1 MDFIKE
7 EIVTGE
13 GFYLKLKSVL
23 IKDQVLYVTR
33 SVGRN
38 TGGREAKF
46 SGWEQDGRL
55 RFHFPDGNYPEG
67 VMRYLTMEEILEV
80 YKAWEPGNDRKL
92 IRQIGKICRYK
103 DVRKSVLIQLIN
115 TYG

>member
-1 MDFIKE
+1 ME
-7 EIVTGE
+7 EIVTAD
-13 GFYLKLKSVL
+13 GFYLKLKFAL
-23 IKDQVLYVTR
+23 AHGQILYVTR

-46 SGWEQDGRL
+46 SGWEKDGRL
-55 RFHFPDGNYPEG
+55 RFNFPDGLYPEG
-67 VMRYLTMEEILEV
+67 VMRYLTMEEIKDV
-80 YKAWEPGNDRKL
+80 FKVWEPGNHRKL
-92 IRQIGKICRYK
+92 AKQIDKICKFK